1 MSSPSLATV
10 SAVSNSTPPFDRA
23 KAVKEFDESKT
34 GVKGLIDSGIKT
46 IPSFFVHP
54 PETLSDLK
62 PRPESDSKPEIPTID
77 LAAVNESRAAVV
89 DQIRRA
95 ASSVGF
101 FQVVNHGVPLD
112 LLRRTVAAIKAFH
125 EQPEEERARV
135 YTREMGTGV
144 SYISNVDLFQSKAAS
159 WRDTLQLRMGPTA
172 VDQSMIPEGSNSIYL
187 WHFFSS
193 FVFVRNWSIPLGK
206 CIGLYPQMILEIII
220 QNTTRFCV
228 QSFD

>member
-172 VDQSMIPEGSNSIYL
+172 ADQSMIPEGSNSIYL
-187 WHFFSS
+187 WHFFLLLSLFGTGQFRWES
-193 FVFVRNWSIPLGK
+193 VLDSIHK
-206 CIGLYPQMILEIII
+206 
-220 QNTTRFCV
+220 
-228 QSFD
+228 